1 VKNANSHQFDNSG
14 DESTSHDAARFV
26 TTHWSVVLAAGQ
38 GSTPDARQAL
48 EQLCRAYWYPLYAY
62 IRRRGYGVED
72 AQDLTQEFFVLLL
85 RKGHFALPSPARG
98 KFRSFLLSA
107 LEHFLVNEWKHRQTE
122 KRGGE
127 YTFLPW
133 DGKESERLYAA
144 EPASTLTPEKVFERR
159 WAITLL
165 ERVLANLRQ
174 ECRASGK
181 GEILETLKDSLW
193 GEKTEV
199 GYAELGARWG
209 MTEGAVKGVA
219 YRLRRRYRELLQA
232 EIAQT
237 VAEPGE
243 IAQEV
248 RDLIAALS
256 E

>member
-1 VKNANSHQFDNSG
+1 MGSNNSEEESG
-14 DESTSHDAARFV
+14 AGGTVRFA

-38 GSTPDARQAL
+38 ASTPDARRAL
-48 EQLCRAYWYPLYAY
+48 EQLCQAYWYPLYAY

-72 AQDLTQEFFVLLL
+72 AQDLTQEFFALLL
-85 RKGHFALPSPARG
+85 RKGQFALPDPARG

-107 LEHFLVNEWKHRQTE
+107 LEHFLVNEWKHRQAG

-127 YTFLPW
+127 YAFLSW
-133 DGKESERLYAA
+133 DSEEAERLYAA
-144 EPASTLTPEKVFERR
+144 EPVSTLTPEKVFEKR

-174 ECRASGK
+174 ECQTSGK
-181 GEILETLKDSLW
+181 GETLEALKDSLW

-199 GYAELGARWG
+199 SYAELGARWG
-209 MTEGAVKGVA
+209 MSEGAVKGVA

-237 VAEPGE
+237 VADPGE
-243 IAQEV
+243 IDQEV
-248 RDLIAALS
+248 RNLITALS